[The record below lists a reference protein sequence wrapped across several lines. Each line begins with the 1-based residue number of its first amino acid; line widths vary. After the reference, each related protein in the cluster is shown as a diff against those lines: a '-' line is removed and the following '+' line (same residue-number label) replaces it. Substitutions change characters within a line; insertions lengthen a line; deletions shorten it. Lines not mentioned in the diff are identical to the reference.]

1 MRVSPSLHKKNPALW
16 RNWWGSH
23 HPHCRNRCLAMT
35 SSFEIILDTSL
46 LFVTCLFF
54 STLSWNWLVKVQKL
68 MIGQRLSKEKP
79 LKSFCFS
86 RSRCGGGWWQLLKCH
101 LWGLVLDLQVRLYRV
116 DFSRVSTSLTNQKAA
131 FWNAELSLVNWR
143 ARRLRRRQPLKVPG
157 CGSVYSKKTSQ
168 RSIECGDD
176 VIVHLV
182 WLEHL
187 MVMSLYTFSTITAI
201 YE

>member
-35 SSFEIILDTSL
+35 SSFEIILDTWL
-46 LFVTCLFF
+46 LFVTGLFV
-54 STLSWNWLVKVQKL
+54 STNSWNWLVKVQKL
-68 MIGQRLSKEKP
+68 MIRQRLSKEKP
-79 LKSFCFS
+79 LESFCFS
-86 RSRCGGGWWQLLKCH
+86 RSRCEGGWWQLLKCH

-116 DFSRVSTSLTNQKAA
+116 GFSRVSTSLTNQRAA

-143 ARRLRRRQPLKVPG
+143 ARRLEEGNLWKFLVVAVSTQRRLVNG
-157 CGSVYSKKTSQ
+157 ALNVVMMSLY
-168 RSIECGDD
+168 I
-176 VIVHLV
+176 V

>member
-1 MRVSPSLHKKNPALW
+1 M
-16 RNWWGSH
+16 
-23 HPHCRNRCLAMT
+23 
-35 SSFEIILDTSL
+35 ILDTSL

-54 STLSWNWLVKVQKL
+54 STHSWNWLVKVQKL

-116 DFSRVSTSLTNQKAA
+116 GFSTPLHYSDQSEGSVLKCWALIGQLEREKTG
-131 FWNAELSLVNWR
+131 
-143 ARRLRRRQPLKVPG
+143 RRQPLKVPG

>member
-1 MRVSPSLHKKNPALW
+1 MRKSSLSL
-16 RNWWGSH
+16 
-23 HPHCRNRCLAMT
+23 C
-35 SSFEIILDTSL
+35 TSL
-46 LFVTCLFF
+46 FGDDVIIWNNFGHMFVVCHMFIFF
-54 STLSWNWLVKVQKL
+54 YSFMKLVGEGTKV
-68 MIGQRLSKEKP
+68 MIRQRLSKEKP
-79 LKSFCFS
+79 LESFCFS
-86 RSRCGGGWWQLLKCH
+86 RSRCGGGGWWQLLKCH

-116 DFSRVSTSLTNQKAA
+116 GFSRVSTSLTNQKAA
-131 FWNAELSLVNWR
+131 FWNAELSLVNWGG
-143 ARRLRRRQPLKVPG
+143 RRLRRRQPLKVPG

>member
-1 MRVSPSLHKKNPALW
+1 MFIFFLLIHETGWWRYKSWWLGNTWAKKSLSRA
-16 RNWWGSH
+16 
-23 HPHCRNRCLAMT
+23 
-35 SSFEIILDTSL
+35 
-46 LFVTCLFF
+46 FVFLE
-54 STLSWNWLVKVQKL
+54 VVAK
-68 MIGQRLSKEKP
+68 
-79 LKSFCFS
+79 
-86 RSRCGGGWWQLLKCH
+86 GGWWQLLKCH

-116 DFSRVSTSLTNQKAA
+116 GFSTPSH
-131 FWNAELSLVNWR
+131 LSDQSEDSFLKCW
-143 ARRLRRRQPLKVPG
+143 ALIGQLESEKTGRRQPLKVPG

>member
-1 MRVSPSLHKKNPALW
+1 MPALT
-16 RNWWGSH
+16 NFV
-23 HPHCRNRCLAMT
+23 CRM
-35 SSFEIILDTSL
+35 FIFFY
-46 LFVTCLFF
+46 LFMK
-54 STLSWNWLVKVQKL
+54 LVGEGTKV
-68 MIGQRLSKEKP
+68 MIRQRLSKERP
-79 LKSFCFS
+79 LEESFCFS

-116 DFSRVSTSLTNQKAA
+116 GFSTPLH
-131 FWNAELSLVNWR
+131 LSDQSEGSVLKCW
-143 ARRLRRRQPLKVPG
+143 ALIGQLESEKTGKRQPLKVPG
-157 CGSVYSKKTSQ
+157 SGSVYSKKTSQ